1 MSAVNPVTLVQR
13 AEAIG
18 VSGVFM
24 LYGALASLAAI
35 FFFFILPETRGK
47 TLQEIDAEL
56 RCNRCSL
63 DCFIS
68 KIIFKK
74 RPNSD

>member
-1 MSAVNPVTLVQR
+1 M
-13 AEAIG
+13 
-18 VSGVFM
+18 SGVFL
-24 LYGALASLAAI
+24 LYGALASLAGI

-56 RCNRCSL
+56 RCNRWSL
-63 DCFIS
+63 DWFTS

-74 RPNSD
+74 LPNSD